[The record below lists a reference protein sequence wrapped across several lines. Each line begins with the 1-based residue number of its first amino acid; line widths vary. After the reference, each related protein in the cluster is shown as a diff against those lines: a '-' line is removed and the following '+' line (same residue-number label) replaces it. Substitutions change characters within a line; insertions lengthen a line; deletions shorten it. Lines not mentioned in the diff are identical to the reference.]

1 MQKIDN
7 SNRNSFPGAQTIG
20 RFQLANG
27 ITVLSYSN
35 LYSKSLTITGM
46 FSGGGALDPPD
57 KIGTAHFTAS
67 MLLRGNAHDTFQ
79 EIYEKL
85 ESVGAS
91 LSFSA
96 GTKNTWF
103 TGRSLVKDF
112 PMLLALIF
120 DCLTVPTFPEE
131 YISRLRNQFLT
142 GLLIRDQD
150 TQQRASLEYDRA
162 LFGDHPYGIPV
173 DGYPETIKNIQRE
186 DLINHHKTYQPQD
199 TLIAVAGAL
208 SLEQIKDQVTSQ
220 FENWKAV
227 SPISEPAYPEIQ
239 APTSTIRIHAPI
251 EGKSQT
257 DIQMGTIGPA
267 RTSPDYY
274 PAYLGNH
281 VLGQFGLY
289 GRIGRSVRNKEGL
302 AYYAY
307 SSLNALPETGSWEFN
322 AGVNPQNVEKT
333 IALIITEIKKYLEKP
348 VTASELCDSQT
359 HLIGR
364 LPMSLE
370 SNAGIANAML
380 SIERFDL
387 GLDYFQNY
395 SERLLKITPEEIL
408 AISNTY
414 LDPEKLV
421 IISAGAKTDHEH

>member
-1 MQKIDN
+1 MQK
-7 SNRNSFPGAQTIG
+7 SNISSHPNFPGAHNIE
-20 RFQLANG
+20 RFKLANG

-46 FSGGGALDPPD
+46 LSSGSAQDQPD
-57 KIGTAHFTAS
+57 KTGTAHFTAS
-67 MLLRGNAHDTFQ
+67 MLLRGNANNTFQ
-79 EIYEKL
+79 EIHEKL

-91 LSFSA
+91 LNFSA

-103 TGRSLVKDF
+103 KGRSLVKDF

-120 DCLTVPTFPEE
+120 DSLTAPTFPEE
-131 YISRLRNQFLT
+131 YINRLRNQFLT
-142 GLLIRDQD
+142 SLIIRDQD
-150 TQQRASLEYDRA
+150 TQHRASLEYDRV
-162 LFGDHPYGIPV
+162 LFGNHPYGIPV
-173 DGYPETIKNIQRE
+173 DGYPETIKNIQRG
-186 DLINHHKTYQPQD
+186 DLINHHKTYRPQD
-199 TLIAVAGAL
+199 TLIAIAGAMP
-208 SLEQIKDQVTSQ
+208 LEQIKEQVISQ
-220 FENWKAV
+220 FETWKAN
-227 SPISEPAYPEIQ
+227 SPFSEPAYPEIQ
-239 APTSTIRIHAPI
+239 APTGMKRIHIPI

-257 DIQMGTIGPA
+257 EIQLGTLGPA
-267 RTSPDYY
+267 RKSPDYY

-289 GRIGRSVRNKEGL
+289 GRIGKSVRNKEGL

-307 SSLNALPETGSWEFN
+307 SSLNALPEIGSWEFN
-322 AGVNPQNVEKT
+322 AGVNPQNVDKT
-333 IALIITEIKKYLEKP
+333 VALIIAEIKRYLESP
-348 VTASELCDSQT
+348 VTTAELSDSQT

-370 SNAGIANAML
+370 SNAGIANALL

-395 SERLLKITPEEIL
+395 SDRLLQITPEEIL
-408 AISNTY
+408 SVSNTY

-421 IISAGAKTDHEH
+421 IISAGAITDHDH

>member
-57 KIGTAHFTAS
+57 KVGTAHFTAS

-79 EIYEKL
+79 GIYEKL

-96 GTKNTWF
+96 GIKNTWF

-120 DCLTVPTFPEE
+120 DSLTVPTFPEE
-131 YISRLRNQFLT
+131 YINRLRNQFLT

-150 TQQRASLEYDRA
+150 TQQRASLEYDRV
-162 LFGDHPYGIPV
+162 LFGAHPYGIPV

-239 APTSTIRIHAPI
+239 APNSTIRIHTPI

-333 IALIITEIKKYLEKP
+333 IALIIAEIKKYLEKP
-348 VTASELCDSQT
+348 VTASELSDSQT

-395 SERLLKITPEEIL
+395 SERLLKITPDEIL
-408 AISNTY
+408 AVSKAY

>member
-1 MQKIDN
+1 MQKNDP
-7 SNRNSFPGAQTIG
+7 SNHNNLPGAHNIG
-20 RFQLANG
+20 RFQLPNG

-46 FSGGGALDPPD
+46 FSGGSALDPPD

-67 MLLRGNAHDTFQ
+67 MLLRGNVHDTFQ
-79 EIYEKL
+79 QIHEKL

-103 TGRSLVKDF
+103 RGRSLVKDF

-120 DCLTVPTFPEE
+120 DSLTVPTFPEE
-131 YISRLRNQFLT
+131 YINRLRNQFLT

-150 TQQRASLEYDRA
+150 TQQKASLEYDRA

-186 DLINHHKTYQPQD
+186 DLVNHHQTYQPQD

-208 SLEQIKDQVTSQ
+208 SLDQIKDQVTSQ
-220 FENWKAV
+220 FSNWIAK

-239 APTSTIRIHAPI
+239 APTGTIRIHAPI

-257 DIQMGTIGPA
+257 DIQLGTVGPA

-274 PAYLGNH
+274 AAYLGNH

-289 GRIGRSVRNKEGL
+289 GRIGKSVRNKEGL

-395 SERLLKITPEEIL
+395 RERLLKITPEEIL
-408 AISNTY
+408 SVSNAY

-421 IISAGAKTDHEH
+421 IISAGANTHHEH